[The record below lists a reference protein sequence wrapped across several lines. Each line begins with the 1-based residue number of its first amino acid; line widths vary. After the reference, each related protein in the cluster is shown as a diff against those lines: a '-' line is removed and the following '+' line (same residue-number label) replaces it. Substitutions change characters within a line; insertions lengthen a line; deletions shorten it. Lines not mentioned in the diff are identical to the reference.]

1 MKTAI
6 NNYMRR
12 NNIYGA
18 IAHSEL
24 SKVNKVLGCIYTAV
38 GAATIGAAIG
48 YIESDIIF
56 NDGKTVKSV
65 MSKTKT
71 MVRKIAQTTI
81 ECAKESMNK

>member
-1 MKTAI
+1 MKTI
-6 NNYMRR
+6 ISNYMRR

-48 YIESDIIF
+48 YIEADIMT
-56 NDGKTVKSV
+56 NNGKTVKSV
-65 MSKTKT
+65 MSKTKV
-71 MVRKIAQTTI
+71 MCKKIAQTTV
-81 ECAKESMNK
+81 EYAKETVRK